1 MTPHCVSLMVLVGF
15 SDFTNAI
22 VHITLSK
29 VLKVYGAL
37 VSNDAQ
43 DCWSL
48 VGVNREENLAAVIKA
63 SFMKL
68 NWSTMNF
75 RRTGERFSDK
85 GKVLPLIQTRGSA
98 GDPTKASYYDILVSC
113 MAKHP
118 FVSGE
123 KKSADVDKYYVPSE
137 GETKELVSRA
147 MSTYDYWDEG
157 CHKKD
162 MTEWKGIGRWKG
174 FESDGTPSHGVS
186 WNLYPFD
193 AAANIIMPPVAQVTQ
208 EGGSQEEEDSGSESE
223 EEEEEEEEHVDHN
236 NSQGSEEVEEVI
248 DDQDSDAGDS
258 EEEMEEEL
266 EEDEDELNRQ
276 FEQVRIADAEAK
288 RIRLEVQRA
297 RENSEPFGPEF
308 NTRRRG

>member
-1 MTPHCVSLMVLVGF
+1 
-15 SDFTNAI
+15 
-22 VHITLSK
+22 
-29 VLKVYGAL
+29 
-37 VSNDAQ
+37 
-43 DCWSL
+43 
-48 VGVNREENLAAVIKA
+48 
-63 SFMKL
+63 
-68 NWSTMNF
+68 
-75 RRTGERFSDK
+75 
-85 GKVLPLIQTRGSA
+85 
-98 GDPTKASYYDILVSC
+98 

-223 EEEEEEEEHVDHN
+223 EEQEEEEHVDHN

-297 RENSEPFGPEF
+297 RENSDPFGPGF